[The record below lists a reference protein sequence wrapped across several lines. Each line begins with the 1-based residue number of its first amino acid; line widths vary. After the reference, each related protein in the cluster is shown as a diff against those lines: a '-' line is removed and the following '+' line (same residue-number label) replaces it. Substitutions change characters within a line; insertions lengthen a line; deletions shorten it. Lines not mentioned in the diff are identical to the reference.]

1 MTSRVAAR
9 TSGGRGAR
17 PGDCGARAGDPGAY
31 NGDRGTRPGERGG
44 RPGAHNSDR
53 SARHGERGAGTVLV
67 LGVVAVALLLGLG
80 LAALGAAQAARG
92 AAQAAAD
99 LGALAGATALR
110 DGFDACATAHEA
122 VQRNGSRL
130 VLCEP
135 GGGAT
140 VRVVAARAAD
150 GPTPGPWAGLLGEAR
165 AAARAGPR
173 QPP

>member
-1 MTSRVAAR
+1 MTCRVSACR
-9 TSGGRGAR
+9 SGAR
-17 PGDCGARAGDPGAY
+17 CARH
-31 NGDRGTRPGERGG
+31 GERGASHG
-44 RPGAHNSDR
+44 ERG
-53 SARHGERGAGTVLV
+53 ARHGERGAGTVLV

-110 DGFDACATAHEA
+110 DGFDACATAQEA

-130 VLCEP
+130 VSCEP

-173 QPP
+173 QLP

>member
-1 MTSRVAAR
+1 MTCRVSACR
-9 TSGGRGAR
+9 SGERGAR
-17 PGDCGARAGDPGAY
+17 RGGHGGPGAH
-31 NGDRGTRPGERGG
+31 NGDRG
-44 RPGAHNSDR
+44 AS
-53 SARHGERGAGTVLV
+53 HGDRGAGTVLV

-110 DGFDACATAHEA
+110 DGFDACATAQEA

-130 VLCEP
+130 VSCEP
-135 GGGAT
+135 GAGAT

-173 QPP
+173 QLP